1 MCSQAPTTACSCL
14 RCRPLPGPVSAA
26 EWSWAESSRA
36 SAADPDQLASQIH
49 LLYDGAMLA
58 ASLDGNAGVA
68 AASRSAAEALLDS
81 AHFHSAALPG
91 PGSGRHRKQ
100 EQAVAAA
107 GLHI

>member
-1 MCSQAPTTACSCL
+1 
-14 RCRPLPGPVSAA
+14 
-26 EWSWAESSRA
+26 
-36 SAADPDQLASQIH
+36 
-49 LLYDGAMLA
+49 MLA